1 MAYIPVT
8 FPAEKKGLYALL
20 LEQLKLY
27 VDKEED
33 QIATLCNA
41 SAVLNDALEA
51 VNWIGFYR
59 VSGEELVLGPFQG
72 RAAVSHIAPG
82 KGMCGKAVEL
92 KETQVAAD
100 VHCYDGYIACDAET
114 RSEIVVPL
122 MSAEGKVLGVLD
134 IDSPVSNRF
143 DADDKAGLES
153 IAAYLVEKLTK

>member
-8 FPAEKKGLYALL
+8 FPADKKGLYALL

-33 QIATLCNA
+33 KVALLCNT

-51 VNWIGFYR
+51 INWLGFYM
-59 VSGEELVLGPFQG
+59 VKGNELVLGPFQG

-82 KGMCGKAVEL
+82 KGMCGKTVEL

-114 RSEIVVPL
+114 RSEIVVPML
-122 MSAEGKVLGVLD
+122 TEDGEVLGVLD
-134 IDSPVSNRF
+134 IDSPVANRF
-143 DADDKAGLES
+143 DAADRAGLEN
-153 IAAYLVEKLTK
+153 IVKYLVEKLTK